1 MAKLSQAEIDQFL
14 SEPLVSHLVTV
25 RPDGRPHVA
34 PVWFIWQQGHALAM
48 VGEGAVKVGNLRRNA
63 VASLSIA
70 SPDRP
75 YKYVVLEGEGQVTKE
90 NLAQVVQDI
99 CLRYEGPEQGP
110 VYAQELLSQDRMT
123 LIDIQVTR
131 VISWKGGD

>member
-1 MAKLSQAEIDQFL
+1 MAKLSQAEIEEFL
-14 SEPLVSHLVTV
+14 SEPLVSHLVTL

-34 PVWFIWQQGHALAM
+34 PVWFIWQGGHALAM
-48 VGEGAVKVGNLRRNA
+48 VGEAAAKVGNLKRNPA
-63 VASLSIA
+63 ATLSIA

-75 YKYVVLEGEGQVTKE
+75 YRYVVLEGEGDVTKD

-99 CLRYEGPEQGP
+99 CLRYDGPERGP
-110 VYAQELLSQDRMT
+110 VYAQELLSQDRT
-123 LIDIQVTR
+123 VLIDIRVNR